1 MSLQE
6 RNWPVLLPKQSET
19 SSFLSALVSEQRKNK
34 PVNVIKFTLTSQV
47 IRISVCLVA
56 GIVMIVGDN
65 FEGSVYVVDVF
76 CCSCLTVLSESHIIF
91 LWAVWRRKIVICM
104 PQRRIWEQKYSC
116 TCNFICS
123 FDGSRLF
130 SAESVSL
137 LVQSENHNSSRINS
151 DTTMLWDSCPLSL
164 STQRLLVLVVQ
175 LLSPRTAT

>member
-1 MSLQE
+1 VSLQE

-91 LWAVWRRKIVICM
+91 L
-104 PQRRIWEQKYSC
+104 
-116 TCNFICS
+116 
-123 FDGSRLF
+123 
-130 SAESVSL
+130 
-137 LVQSENHNSSRINS
+137 
-151 DTTMLWDSCPLSL
+151 
-164 STQRLLVLVVQ
+164 
-175 LLSPRTAT
+175 